1 MLDQIFNEEVP
12 VDKVSWW
19 IDINEKQCIA
29 GYQYTDIS
37 RLIEVVAHSLGI
49 QTHEEK
55 MNKIIGR
62 YNELYHSGRISDA
75 ESCLS
80 EYLHGISLSG
90 KVQLFLNIVCGKF
103 KDTKLIS
110 PAKTIEGKLKDPL
123 LTHMHCPLDHFYE
136 CKQITINNDIFT
148 IANGFV
154 FHRGDKGD
162 AHVIWIW
169 KNEELVHTIGG
180 LIGAFGLEVFWDS
193 NDNVIYILYD
203 SEKERYED
211 KKYICSDILT
221 SITTVENPNGQ
232 VVCSDFKYVG

>member
-1 MLDQIFNEEVP
+1 
-12 VDKVSWW
+12 
-19 IDINEKQCIA
+19 
-29 GYQYTDIS
+29 
-37 RLIEVVAHSLGI
+37 
-49 QTHEEK
+49 

-62 YNELYHSGRISDA
+62 YNELYHSGRITDA

-80 EYLHGISLSG
+80 EYLHGVSLAG
-90 KVQLFLNIVCGKF
+90 KVQLFLNIVRGKL

-123 LTHMHCPLDHFYE
+123 LTHMNHPLDHFYE

-148 IANGFV
+148 IANDYV
-154 FHRGDKGD
+154 FHRGNRGD

-180 LIGAFGLEVFWDS
+180 LVEAFDLQVFWDS
-193 NDNVIYILYD
+193 NDNVIYILYN
-203 SEKERYED
+203 SEKEKYED
-211 KKYICSDILT
+211 NKYICSDSFI